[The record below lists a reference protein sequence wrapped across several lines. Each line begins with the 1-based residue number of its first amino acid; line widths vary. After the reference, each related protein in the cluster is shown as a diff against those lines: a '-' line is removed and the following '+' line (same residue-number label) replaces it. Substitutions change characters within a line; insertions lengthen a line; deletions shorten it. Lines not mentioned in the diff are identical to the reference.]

1 MPYGSFIDR
10 RSLVARTGP
19 DRAGGPAPGRPHSQA
34 IAYDAAVPTAGG
46 AGGELYWER
55 SGAGEPLLL
64 IQGMSGTH
72 LTWGTPFLSRLEPD
86 FDCVTFDN
94 RGIGN
99 SAEVEAP
106 FTIPDLAADALAV
119 MDAAGLETAHVLGIS
134 MGGMVAQELALAQ
147 PGRVRSLTLGCTYCG
162 GPGSSLIA
170 PEDAGPLLEAM
181 GSGNLDRVFK
191 AMYAVNLSPT
201 FRADQSH
208 YADFTAM
215 ASALPARQRTVQL
228 QIQAVGGHDTQGR
241 LAELAAPTLVI
252 HGTEDKMIPFP
263 NGELIASL
271 IPGARLEVFDG
282 VGHMFWWEQP
292 ERSAELIHA
301 HALGA

>member
-1 MPYGSFIDR
+1 M
-10 RSLVARTGP
+10 
-19 DRAGGPAPGRPHSQA
+19 
-34 IAYDAAVPTAGG
+34 AYDAAVPTAGD
-46 AGGELYWER
+46 AGKELYWER

-72 LTWGTPFLSRLEPD
+72 LTWGEPFLSRLRPD
-86 FDCVTFDN
+86 FDCVVFDN

-99 SAEVEAP
+99 SDEVEAP
-106 FTIPDLAADALAV
+106 FTIAELATDALAV
-119 MDAAGLETAHVLGIS
+119 MDAAGFETAHVLGIS
-134 MGGMVAQELALAQ
+134 MGGMTAQELALAH
-147 PGRVRSLTLGCTYCG
+147 PDRLRSLTLGCTYPG

-181 GSGNLDRVFK
+181 GSANLDLMLK

-201 FRADQSH
+201 FRAEESH
-208 YADFTAM
+208 FADFTAM
-215 ASALPARQRTVQL
+215 AKALPARQQTVQL
-228 QIQAVGGHDTQGR
+228 QVGAIGGHDTQAR
-241 LAELAAPTLVI
+241 LAEIKAPTLVV
-252 HGTEDKMIPFP
+252 HGTEDKMIPVA

-271 IPGARLEVFDG
+271 IPDAHLEILDG

-292 ERSAELIHA
+292 DRSAELLRA

>member
-1 MPYGSFIDR
+1 MGRKPARGGGRSCR
-10 RSLVARTGP
+10 RDWP
-19 DRAGGPAPGRPHSQA
+19 DSRLSG
-34 IAYDAAVPTAGG
+34 YDAAVSRTGDAGV
-46 AGGELYWER
+46 EIFWER

-72 LTWGTPFLSRLEPD
+72 VSWGEPFLSHLRPD
-86 FDCVTFDN
+86 FDCVVFDN

-99 SAEVEAP
+99 SAEVEGH
-106 FTIPDLAADALAV
+106 FTIGELAADALAV
-119 MDAAGLETAHVLGIS
+119 MDAAEFATAHMLGIS
-134 MGGMVAQELALAQ
+134 MGGMVAQELALAH
-147 PGRVRSLTLGCTYCG
+147 PDRIRTLTLGCTYSG

-181 GSGNLDRVFK
+181 SSGNLDLMLN

-201 FRADQSH
+201 FRADEAH
-208 YADFTAM
+208 FADFTAM
-215 ASALPARQRTVQL
+215 AKALPARQQTVQL
-228 QIQAVGGHDTQGR
+228 QLGAIGGHDTQSR
-241 LAELAAPTLVI
+241 LAEITSPTLVI
-252 HGTEDKMIPFP
+252 HGTEDKMIPVA

-271 IPGARLEVFDG
+271 IPGARLEILEG

-292 ERSAELIHA
+292 ERSAGLIRE

>member
-1 MPYGSFIDR
+1 
-10 RSLVARTGP
+10 
-19 DRAGGPAPGRPHSQA
+19 
-34 IAYDAAVPTAGG
+34 VPTAGDAG
-46 AGGELYWER
+46 AELYWER

-72 LTWGTPFLSRLEPD
+72 LTWGEPFLSHLRPD
-86 FDCVTFDN
+86 FDCVVFDN

-106 FTIPDLAADALAV
+106 FTIADLAVDALAV

-134 MGGMVAQELALAQ
+134 MGGMTAQQLALAA
-147 PGRVRSLTLGCTYCG
+147 PERLRTLTLGCTYPG

-181 GSGNLDRVFK
+181 GSGDLDGVFK
-191 AMYAVNLSPT
+191 AMYEVNLSPG
-201 FRADQSH
+201 FRADTSH
-208 YADFTAM
+208 YDAFTAM
-215 ASALPARQRTVQL
+215 AGALPARQQTIQL
-228 QIQAVGGHDTQGR
+228 QLGAIGGHDTQAR
-241 LAELAAPTLVI
+241 LAEIAAPTLVV
-252 HGTEDKMIPFP
+252 HGTEDRMIPVA

-271 IPGARLEVFDG
+271 IPGARLEILDG

-292 ERSAELIHA
+292 ERSAELIRA